1 MTSNLWLTDRT
12 NNLAPSA
19 TIAFGDR
26 IHQLTQSGHEITNLL
41 SGTPE
46 FDTPAGIKDAA
57 GAALEKDYRYM
68 TYTDSAGLLELREAI
83 AVKLEH
89 ENTVRAAS
97 KDLRVTVG
105 VKEGIALATQAC
117 LSAGDEVLLPMPAWV
132 TYEPLI
138 KIVGATPVG
147 IDNPSGPK
155 MPPQADELARKITP
169 RTRAILLNTPHNPT
183 GHVYRRHELEAIAN
197 MAQRHDL
204 LVMVDETLEY
214 LIYDSIPHVSIAAL
228 PGMKERTITFN
239 GFSKAY
245 CMAGWRVGYC
255 TGPSDVIAGML
266 KVHQHLVT
274 CANAVAQKGA
284 VEALLGPQSERRS
297 IREKLRSRRDIA
309 VTALNKLSGVECPA
323 PEAGL
328 FCFPNVSGTRMT
340 DQEFADC
347 CLEHA
352 KVACLAGSDF
362 GAGNHV
368 RVAFGRRSTEE
379 LQAAIERMGSMLD
392 DRSKPL
398 KQAIALG

>member
-1 MTSNLWLTDRT
+1 MSTHWLTDRT
-12 NNLAPSA
+12 KNLTHSA

-26 IHQLTQSGHEITNLL
+26 INRLTQSGHKITNLL

-46 FDTPAGIKDAA
+46 FDTPEGIKDAA
-57 GAALEKDYRYM
+57 AAALEQDYRYM

-83 AVKLEH
+83 AIKFEH
-89 ENTVRAAS
+89 ENKLRAAS
-97 KDLRVTVG
+97 KDILVTVG

-138 KIVGATPVG
+138 KIVGATPVAV
-147 IDNPSGPK
+147 DNPHGPK
-155 MPPQADELARKITP
+155 TPPQADELARKITP

-183 GHVYRRHELEAIAN
+183 GHVYRRHELEAIAD
-197 MAQRHDL
+197 MAQTHDL

-228 PGMKERTITFN
+228 PGMNERTITFN
-239 GFSKAY
+239 GFSKSY

-255 TGPSDVIAGML
+255 TGPPDVIAGML

-284 VEALLGPQSERRS
+284 VAALMGPQSERTS
-297 IREKLRSRRDIA
+297 ILEKLRLRRDIA
-309 VTALNKLSGVECPA
+309 VAALNELSGVKCLA

-328 FCFPNVSGTRMT
+328 FCFPDVSGTHMT
-340 DQEFADC
+340 DQEFADR

-362 GAGNHV
+362 GASNHV
-368 RVAFGRRSTEE
+368 RVAFGRRSSED
-379 LQAAIERMGSMLD
+379 LQSAIERVGSMLD
-392 DRSKPL
+392 DRSKIS